1 MEQRSQFTFYD
12 SFYRAVSR
20 IRKAA
25 DRALAYDAICAYAL
39 TGELPD
45 TDKLPD
51 SVAIA
56 FEMIKPNLDASR
68 RKAESGKRGGESK
81 QSANGAEAS
90 GKQTASKQEAKA
102 KQEKEQE
109 KEQDKEQMLL
119 SPKPPRGAK
128 FTPPTVD
135 EVAAYCRERNNGI
148 DAQHFVDYYAQQQ
161 WKLSNGNKMADWK
174 AAVRT
179 WESWDKKHTPQRKA
193 PPAQY
198 QRSAQSW
205 AELAARMDEEGL

>member
-12 SFYRAVSR
+12 SFYRAVRR

-25 DRALAYDAICAYAL
+25 DRAMAYDAICAYAL
-39 TGELPD
+39 TGEEPD
-45 TDKLPD
+45 TEKMPD

-81 QSANGAEAS
+81 HAASGGEANGKQSGSKTEANR
-90 GKQTASKQEAKA
+90 

-109 KEQDKEQMLL
+109 KEQVKEQDKEQML
-119 SPKPPRGAK
+119 SPKPPKGAR
-128 FTPPTVD
+128 FTPPTVE
-135 EVAAYCRERNNGI
+135 EVAAYCFERANGI
-148 DAQHFVDYYAQQQ
+148 DAQRFVDYYAQQK

-179 WESWDKKHTPQRKA
+179 WENRDKKNKPKRQAA
-193 PPAQY
+193 PT
-198 QRSAQSW
+198 RSSW
-205 AELAARMDEEGL
+205 SELAARMDEEGL